1 MKSTWTLNEEST
13 GLLTVEVDQN
23 AWKKAQEKSINKL
36 VKDVEVKGFRKGEA
50 PKELA
55 QKQLGESK
63 ILMEAMNAIANE
75 AFAAGIIEHKLEPVA
90 TPELDVKEMSADAL
104 TLTFNVTVK
113 PEVTLGE
120 YKGIKVEAEDVSV
133 SDAEVEAELEK
144 LREEQAELVLKEAG
158 VIEEGDTVVMDFEGF
173 KEGVAFE
180 GGKGENY
187 TLEIG
192 SNSFIPGFESSMVGM
207 AQGEEKDLDITFP
220 ETYHVEDLK
229 GQPVVFKVKVHEI
242 KTKSFPELN
251 DAFVELL
258 DDETITS
265 LEELKASVKANLEA
279 SRKQAEEDRVND
291 ILVQTVADNAT
302 INLPH
307 VMIHEEM
314 DQMFREFTQRL
325 QQQGLNFEMYSQ
337 ILGQTEAD
345 VKGQMHEDAEK
356 RVRTR
361 LTLEKIAEVENLK
374 VDDAEVEEEFNKIS
388 QMYGIEL
395 DQVKTLVSKDAVSY
409 DVLLRKA
416 IELIQNTRA

>member
-90 TPELDVKEMSADAL
+90 TPELDVKEMSADSL

-120 YKGIKVEAEDVSV
+120 YKGISVEAEDVSV
-133 SDAEVEAELEK
+133 SDEEVEAELEK

-158 VIEEGDTVVMDFEGF
+158 VIEDGDTVVMDFEGF

-192 SNSFIPGFESSMVGM
+192 SNSFIPGFETSMIGM

-229 GQPVVFKVKVHEI
+229 GQAVVFKVKVHEV
-242 KTKSFPELN
+242 KTKSLPELN

-258 DDETITS
+258 DDESVTS
-265 LEELKASVKANLEA
+265 LDALKASVKTNLEA

-345 VKGQMHEDAEK
+345 IKGQMHEDAEK

-361 LTLEKIAEVENLK
+361 LTLEKIAEVESLK
-374 VDDAEVEEEFNKIS
+374 VEDSEVEEEFNKIS